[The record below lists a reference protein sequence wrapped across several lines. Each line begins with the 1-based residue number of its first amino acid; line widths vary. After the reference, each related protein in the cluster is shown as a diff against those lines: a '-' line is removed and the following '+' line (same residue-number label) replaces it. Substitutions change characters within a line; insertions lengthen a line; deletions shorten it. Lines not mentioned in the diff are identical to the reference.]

1 MNDKELQKMAK
12 TYLSEDEKLFLTNIE
27 IEVKSKSVP
36 TGQEDKGVQL
46 LKKIITDVVLH
57 REFEA
62 SKTTYIIVICV
73 IVLILSVGSFFLGRH
88 LKTCA

>member
-1 MNDKELQKMAK
+1 MAK
-12 TYLSEDEKLFLTNIE
+12 TYLSEDERLFLTNIE
-27 IEVKSKSVP
+27 IEVKNEPVP
-36 TGQEDKGVQL
+36 TGQENKGVQL
-46 LKKIITDVVLH
+46 LRKFIADVVLY

-62 SKTTYIIVICV
+62 SKITYIVVICA